1 MQNFRFKT
9 MLAMAVLA
17 VALAALTPAHAQEKP
32 EIFVQLGHS
41 GSVDSVAYSPDG
53 KYALSG
59 SGINIKLWE
68 VGSGK
73 EIRNFTGHLEAIYSV
88 TFSPNG
94 HYALSGSGDKTLKL
108 WDVETGKEIRTFSG
122 HSYDVRS
129 VAFSPDGKY
138 ILSGSGDKTL
148 KLWEVGTGIEIRTF
162 LGHLEAVPSVA
173 YSLDGRYAL
182 SGSYDKTLKLWDVL
196 TGKEIRTFSGHSDS
210 IWAVAFSPDGRYAL
224 SGSYDKTLKL
234 WDVASG
240 REVHTFSGHSDVVW
254 TVAFSPD
261 GKYVLSGGRGAPA
274 DAVSRPDKT
283 LKLWDVKTGKEI
295 KSFQVDFDDITSL
308 VFSPDGKYALSG
320 CFDKKMKLWNIA
332 SGKELIVYTGY
343 SDEIFDTNLS
353 HDGNYALSGYQNG
366 TLVLW
371 DIASGKRI
379 RSITGLSEF
388 EVFVAFSPDGKYA
401 LSGSTTFKRQNT
413 LTFWDIKTGRE
424 IRSFSGPEGSL
435 RSLEFSSNGK
445 YVLSE
450 TLGEDGDHYLTI
462 QDAKSGRVIES
473 SDYELLGSGND
484 NQTVNNLKYMIC
496 GSDRNCIT
504 LCDIS
509 SRKEIAKMV
518 NFNDGE
524 WLTITP
530 EGYYNASPNGDKYLN
545 VRMGNNVY
553 GIDQYKAKYF
563 RPDIVQLALQLGDTQ
578 KAIAQLK
585 GDTEGL
591 KASEQPPKVWFV
603 SPQDQY
609 ETDRTEIQI
618 QVKTEDIA
626 DEAESVTFYVNGRPL
641 STEKKTV
648 CPVTEGAKVKEFSKQ
663 VPLVLGNNFIEAEA
677 RGKAGATQ
685 KKMIM
690 VIRKGS
696 DKKLPVLWYF
706 GAGVSEH
713 SLSMLSLRYAAK
725 DVSGLADALKLQ
737 KDRAYSDV
745 NIRTLTDAE
754 ATRGNIMDGAESF
767 FASAKQEDVAILFV
781 SGHGMNSASGYYFIA
796 HDSNPDKLSST
807 GVSAEFFSNVLKT
820 VKCSVLLFAD
830 TCHSGNI
837 TGNENW
843 KNQADADPN
852 EFLRGAAD
860 NGVIVFSSSSGSSIS
875 REDPS
880 WGHGAFAKALID
892 GIMGEAAFMENKVD
906 IASLQTYV
914 KTTVLKLTDNTQQ
927 PVIPKL
933 TGAGAFL
940 DLVLAKKES

>member
-1 MQNFRFKT
+1 MQNFCLKT
-9 MLAMAVLA
+9 LLAMAVLVVA
-17 VALAALTPAHAQEKP
+17 ALASAHAQEKP
-32 EIFVQLGHS
+32 EIFVQIGHSAQSVAFSSDGRIALSGGLDHTLKLWDISTGKCIRTFEGHSGEVLSVAFSPDRTLALSGSNDKTLKLWEISTGKCIRTFKGHSESVQSVVFSPDGTLALSGSSDKTLKLWNITAIECIRTFIGHSDSVGTVAFSPDGRIALSGGWDDTMKLWDISTGNCIRTFTEHKGCVRSIAFSPDGRLALSGSFDETLKLWEISTGKCVRTFTGHKYQVNSVAFSLGGTLALS
-41 GSVDSVAYSPDG
+41 GSVDHTLKLWEVSTGKCVRTLDGHSESIDSVAFSPDG
-53 KYALSG
+53 TLALSG
-59 SGINIKLWE
+59 SDDNTLKLCEISTGKCIRTFKGHKYGNIESVAFSPDGTLALSGGLDYTPKLWDISTGKCVRTLEGHSKSVNSVVFSPDGTLALSGSNDHTLKLWE
-68 VGSGK
+68 VSTGK
-73 EIRNFTGHLEAIYSV
+73 CIRTFSGHLSSIQSV
-88 TFSPNG
+88 AFNSDG
-94 HYALSGSGDKTLKL
+94 RLALSGSFDKTLKL
-108 WDVETGKEIRTFSG
+108 WDISTGRCVHTFAG
-122 HSYDVRS
+122 HSNTVNS
-129 VAFSPDGKY
+129 VAFS
-138 ILSGSGDKTL
+138 
-148 KLWEVGTGIEIRTF
+148 
-162 LGHLEAVPSVA
+162 
-173 YSLDGRYAL
+173 LDGRLAL
-182 SGSYDKTLKLWDVL
+182 SGSTDT
-196 TGKEIRTFSGHSDS
+196 TIR
-210 IWAVAFSPDGRYAL
+210 IWSL
-224 SGSYDKTLKL
+224 
-234 WDVASG
+234 
-240 REVHTFSGHSDVVW
+240 
-254 TVAFSPD
+254 
-261 GKYVLSGGRGAPA
+261 
-274 DAVSRPDKT
+274 
-283 LKLWDVKTGKEI
+283 KTGKEI
-295 KSFQVDFDDITSL
+295 AKIVSFDD
-308 VFSPDGKYALSG
+308 G
-320 CFDKKMKLWNIA
+320 
-332 SGKELIVYTGY
+332 
-343 SDEIFDTNLS
+343 
-353 HDGNYALSGYQNG
+353 
-366 TLVLW
+366 
-371 DIASGKRI
+371 
-379 RSITGLSEF
+379 
-388 EVFVAFSPDGKYA
+388 
-401 LSGSTTFKRQNT
+401 
-413 LTFWDIKTGRE
+413 
-424 IRSFSGPEGSL
+424 EG
-435 RSLEFSSNGK
+435 
-445 YVLSE
+445 V
-450 TLGEDGDHYLTI
+450 
-462 QDAKSGRVIES
+462 V
-473 SDYELLGSGND
+473 
-484 NQTVNNLKYMIC
+484 
-496 GSDRNCIT
+496 
-504 LCDIS
+504 
-509 SRKEIAKMV
+509 
-518 NFNDGE
+518 
-524 WLTITP
+524 ITP

-641 STEKKTV
+641 STEKKAV
-648 CPVTEGAKVKEFSKQ
+648 RPVTEGAKVKEFSKQ

-677 RGKAGATQ
+677 RGKVGATQ
-685 KKMIM
+685 KTMIV

-696 DKKLPVLWYF
+696 DKKLPALWYF

-737 KDRAYSDV
+737 KGRAYSDV